1 MIGLTTAQAKEALKK
16 YGQNLLPQKANYTVL
31 EIFLSQV
38 KNPFSFILIIAAA
51 LSVIVGD
58 LMDGLLIGSIL
69 ILNTVLG
76 FWQEFKASKELEA
89 LRSLEVLYSRVYRD
103 GKQVQILS
111 SEIVPQDVVIL
122 EPGDKIPADGV
133 VFESY
138 SLQINESILTGE
150 SLPVIKTTKNLE
162 NQLFFGT
169 TVISGRGKL
178 LVLKTG
184 QNTRFGGIAQT
195 LTKVEQEPT
204 PLEQALSKFIK
215 SISII
220 VFVIIFLML
229 ILRLSQGFEFLEA
242 LLISIAL
249 MVAAVP
255 EGLPAVVTIVLAM
268 GVHKMYQKNALVRKM
283 VAVESL
289 GATTVILSDKTGTL
303 TKNEMR
309 VQEVWSHPS
318 GKTPGVE
325 SHLTPGVSA
334 EELVKCAVLCNSASL
349 VIKEDKQ
356 ESYDILGD
364 TTEGALLIWAKEL
377 GKNIEELKAEGKLI
391 EEIPFSLESRKM
403 TVVWQFDRKKVEYTK
418 GAPEVIFPDVTLTKS
433 QLNFWEKT
441 YKDMASKGLR
451 VLAFSKGDIFL
462 GIIGIADQI
471 RDEAK
476 EAVKICKQAGI
487 KVVMVTGDNE
497 LTAKTVAE
505 KIGLLDKG
513 DEVLTGQ
520 QLNELDDEDLK
531 TRLLNIGVFARITPE
546 NKRRLVLAYQSIG
559 EIVAVTGDGVNDSL
573 ALKQA
578 QVGVAMGKTG
588 TDVAKEASDL
598 VLLDDN
604 FATLVTAVEQGRS
617 LYDNILKVIKFLMTG
632 NFSEILLLSVASLFA
647 FPTPLLPTQI
657 LWINF
662 VTDGLPALALGFDSP
677 SSNIM
682 RIPPRKS
689 SDILSPSLIKYML
702 TGGIII
708 SLICF
713 LIFWYALKNLGLQN
727 ARAATFT
734 AMVVLQMMLPFIMR
748 KHHSITSNKKLLFS
762 VLLMLFL
769 QFLILTIPSLRRIFG
784 I

>member
-1 MIGLTTAQAKEALKK
+1 MNLGLSTKQAQEALKK
-16 YGQNLLPQKANYTVL
+16 YGPNLLPKKGNSPAFK
-31 EIFLSQV
+31 IFFSQLQ
-38 KNPFSFILIIAAA
+38 NPFAVVLIIASI
-51 LSVIVGD
+51 LSMLVGD
-58 LMDGLLIGSIL
+58 RVDALLIGAIL

-89 LRSLEVLYSRVYRD
+89 LESLEVLYSRVYRD
-103 GKQVQILS
+103 GKEVKILS
-111 SEIVPQDVVIL
+111 SEIVPQDIVIL
-122 EPGDKIPADGV
+122 EPGDKIPADGTIY
-133 VFESY
+133 ESF
-138 SLQINESILTGE
+138 SMQVNESILTGE
-150 SLPVIKTTKNLE
+150 SLPVIKTTKDLE

-215 SISII
+215 NISII
-220 VFVIIFLML
+220 VFVIIFLMF

-289 GATTVILSDKTGTL
+289 GATTIILSDKTGTL

-309 VQEVWSHPS
+309 VQEVMHKLH
-318 GKTPGVE
+318 GEDKTAGVDKE
-325 SHLTPGVSA
+325 DLI
-334 EELVKCAVLCNSASL
+334 KCAVLCNSASL

-356 ESYDILGD
+356 ESFDILGD
-364 TTEGALLIWAKEL
+364 TTEGALLIWAKDL
-377 GKNIEELKAEGKLI
+377 GKDIEALKAEGKLI

-403 TVVWQFDRKKVEYTK
+403 TVVWQFNRKKIEYTK
-418 GAPEVIFPDVTLTKS
+418 GAPEVIFPFVKLTNN
-433 QLNFWEKT
+433 QLNAWEKA
-441 YKDMASKGLR
+441 YKQMASKGLR
-451 VLAFSKGDIFL
+451 VLAFSKGSIFL
-462 GIIGIADQI
+462 GLIGIADQI

-476 EAVKICKQAGI
+476 EAVKVCKQAGI

-505 KIGLLDKG
+505 EIGLLDKG

-531 TRLLNIGVFARITPE
+531 IRLLNIGVFARITPE

-617 LYDNILKVIKFLMTG
+617 IYNNILKVIKFLMTG
-632 NFSEILLLSVASLFA
+632 NFSEILLLSIASLFA

-689 SDILSPSLIKYML
+689 SDILNPSLIKYVL
-702 TGGIII
+702 IGGLVI
-708 SLICF
+708 SITCLF
-713 LIFWYALKNLGLQN
+713 VFWYTFKNLGLQN

-734 AMVVLQMMLPFIMR
+734 TMVILQMMLPFIMR
-748 KHHSITSNKKLLFS
+748 RHHSITSNKKLLVS
-762 VLLMLFL
+762 VSLMLLL
-769 QFLILTIPSLRRIFG
+769 QFLILIIPSLRRIFG

>member
-1 MIGLTTAQAKEALKK
+1 MNLGLSTKQAQDALKK
-16 YGQNLLPQKANYTVL
+16 YGPNLLPKKGGSSAL
-31 EIFLSQV
+31 KIFFSQIQ
-38 KNPFSFILIIAAA
+38 NPFAVVLIIASF
-51 LSVIVGD
+51 LSLLVSDKVD
-58 LMDGLLIGSIL
+58 ALLIGAIL
-69 ILNTVLG
+69 ILNIVLG

-103 GKQVQILS
+103 GREAQILS
-111 SEIVPQDVVIL
+111 LEIVPQDIVIL
-122 EPGDKIPADGV
+122 EPGDKIPADGIV
-133 VFESY
+133 NESI
-138 SLQINESILTGE
+138 SLQVKESILTGE
-150 SLPVIKTTKNLE
+150 SLPVIKTNKNEE

-184 QNTRFGGIAQT
+184 INTRFGNIAQT
-195 LTKVEQEPT
+195 LTEVEQEPT

-220 VFVIIFLML
+220 VGTVVVLML
-229 ILRLSQGFEFLEA
+229 ILRLIQGFKFVEA

-268 GVHKMYQKNALVRKM
+268 GVHKMYQKKALVRKM

-289 GATTVILSDKTGTL
+289 GATTLILSDKTGTL

-309 VQEVWSHPS
+309 VQEV
-318 GKTPGVE
+318 KK
-325 SHLTPGVSA
+325 HLEDD
-334 EELVKCAVLCNSASL
+334 EEDLIKCAVLCNSASL
-349 VIKEDKQ
+349 VIKEDEK

-364 TTEGALLIWAKEL
+364 TTEGALLIWAKGL
-377 GKNIEELKAEGKLI
+377 GKDIEGLKVEGSLI

-403 TVVWQFDRKKVEYTK
+403 TVVWQFKDKKVEYTK
-418 GAPEVIFPDVTLTKS
+418 GAPEVVFSSVKLTDRE
-433 QLNFWEKT
+433 LNSFEKA
-441 YKDMASKGLR
+441 YKEMALKGLR
-451 VLAFSKGDIFL
+451 VLAFSKGSIFL
-462 GIIGIADQI
+462 GLIGIADQI

-476 EAVKICKQAGI
+476 EAVRVCKQAGI

-513 DEVLTGQ
+513 DEVLTGV

-531 TRLLNIGVFARITPE
+531 LRLLKIGVFARITPE

-559 EIVAVTGDGVNDSL
+559 EIVTVTGDGVNDSL

-617 LYDNILKVIKFLMTG
+617 LYNNILKVIKFLMTG
-632 NFSEILLLSVASLFA
+632 NFSEVLLLSIASLFA

-677 SSNIM
+677 SPNIM
-682 RIPPRKS
+682 KVPPRKR
-689 SDILSPSLIKYML
+689 SDILSPSLIRYVL
-702 TGGIII
+702 IGGFLI
-708 SLICF
+708 SLICL
-713 LIFWYALKNLGLQN
+713 LIFWYAFKNLGLQN

-734 AMVVLQMMLPFIMR
+734 AMVILQMILPFIMR
-748 KHHSITSNKKLLFS
+748 RHHSITSNKKLLAS
-762 VLLMLFL
+762 VLFMLIL
-769 QFLILTIPSLRRIFG
+769 QLLILTIPSLRSIFG
-784 I
+784 L